1 MMMWADIIQCNN
13 KHVYLHFDASHVG
26 TVDKPFWK
34 FQNVTVS
41 LYMEEPAYT
50 TDFLLSRAD
59 LLKFR
64 DIIGL
69 QFSLIPKSQKAHMT
83 PYIKVFGLAR
93 FKFSPVSH
101 WITNMYH

>member
-1 MMMWADIIQCNN
+1 
-13 KHVYLHFDASHVG
+13 
-26 TVDKPFWK
+26 
-34 FQNVTVS
+34 
-41 LYMEEPAYT
+41 MEEPAYT

-101 WITNMYH
+101 

>member
-13 KHVYLHFDASHVG
+13 KHVYLNFDASHVG
-26 TVDKPFWK
+26 TVDKPFLR
-34 FQNVTVS
+34 FQNVRVS
-41 LYMEEPAYT
+41 LYIGKPAYP
-50 TDFLLSRAD
+50 TDFLLSRAN
-59 LLKFR
+59 LLKSR

-69 QFSLIPKSQKAHMT
+69 QFSLITKSQKAHMT

-101 WITNMYH
+101 